1 MLDSA
6 NNISFFPLEHG
17 YILLAISWNPDYF
30 IKARNVPLTAE
41 GNIDLDRSGSIGM
54 SYNCT
59 YSLMDENFN
68 LLVPIDVFKSLGAN
82 VGLDLSLGDSRLG
95 TLFTVVDYADCAE
108 YRDFPKTAIINLA
121 GKIIEPFSDEYRNI
135 YLHLIGNTGFY
146 YVLYDGGDDIRAVI
160 MDGTGGITE
169 QYDGYTDKDGNLSI
183 RKEGDLDFFPGTHLV
198 RFSEGEKYGLAD
210 RNGKVVLPAEY
221 DSVYAKMERYSPN
234 YDVSKFPIL
243 IVKKDGKEGFCDM
256 TGKLIVPPV
265 YDEVGIQCFESIYY
279 ESESRGSGSP
289 SYGLETGFRDGVVVV
304 RNGTGPETKY
314 ALYNIDGTVIAGIGR
329 YHSILGYGDGVVA
342 VIAEDPETL
351 DAKSAET
358 NLILLDTH
366 GKELFRAAYRD
377 TGKFNIGGLHVG
389 EFKEGLARGYKGG
402 RQVYVDKTGKIVLE
416 FPGIS
421 NVGGVQALAP
431 GFSDGVSMIAG
442 AIHNNEHYDAFIDRS
457 GKLLSPFD
465 YRTWDRS
472 LENGAVFAM
481 KWEEE
486 SKAERP
492 VLIRKLYGYTP
503 SGATNADPG
512 LAAKPTAANI
522 LVNGENVDFDAYNIA
537 YGLDGNNYFKLRD
550 IGQVFDF
557 GVGWDSSRNT
567 IVIDTGKGYTP
578 E

>member
-1 MLDSA
+1 
-6 NNISFFPLEHG
+6 
-17 YILLAISWNPDYF
+17 
-30 IKARNVPLTAE
+30 
-41 GNIDLDRSGSIGM
+41 
-54 SYNCT
+54 
-59 YSLMDENFN
+59 
-68 LLVPIDVFKSLGAN
+68 
-82 VGLDLSLGDSRLG
+82 
-95 TLFTVVDYADCAE
+95 
-108 YRDFPKTAIINLA
+108 
-121 GKIIEPFSDEYRNI
+121 
-135 YLHLIGNTGFY
+135 
-146 YVLYDGGDDIRAVI
+146 
-160 MDGTGGITE
+160 
-169 QYDGYTDKDGNLSI
+169 
-183 RKEGDLDFFPGTHLV
+183 
-198 RFSEGEKYGLAD
+198 LAD
-210 RNGKVVLPAEY
+210 SDGKVVLPAEY
-221 DSVYAKMERYSPN
+221 DSVYAKTERYFPR
-234 YDVSKFPIL
+234 YDVSEFPIL

-256 TGKLIVPPV
+256 AGKLIVPPI
-265 YDEVGIQCFESIYY
+265 YDEVGIQCFESIDY
-279 ESESRGSGSP
+279 ESPSGLSGSP

-304 RNGTGPETKY
+304 RNGTGPEAMY

-366 GKELFRAAYRD
+366 GKKLFRAAYRD
-377 TGKFNIGGLHVG
+377 TGKLNIGGLHVR
-389 EFKEGLARGYKGG
+389 EFKEGLARGYKDG

-465 YRTWDRS
+465 YRTGDRS
-472 LENGAVFAM
+472 LKNGAVFAM

-512 LAAKPTAANI
+512 LAAEPTAADI
-522 LVNGENVDFDAYNIA
+522 LVNGEDVAFDAYNIGGNNYFKLRDLAYCLSGTEKQFEVGWDGANNAITLTSGKAYTAVGGEMTGKGVGNKSASPTSSKIYLDGKEISFTA
-537 YGLDGNNYFKLRD
+537 YGLYGNNYFKLRD